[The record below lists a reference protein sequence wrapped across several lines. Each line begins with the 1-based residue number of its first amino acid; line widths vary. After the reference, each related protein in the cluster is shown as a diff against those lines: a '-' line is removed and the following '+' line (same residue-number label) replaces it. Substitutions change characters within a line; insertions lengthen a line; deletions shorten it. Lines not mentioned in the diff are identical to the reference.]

1 MIEPNSDIDKIIEL
15 STKAAMSLNHE
26 YVTLEHLLYGLLQ
39 DRQFSMILND
49 LNVDLEGLYNETDEY
64 LRKRTDIESPNKTTP
79 KKTHALERVFNRAY
93 TQVLFSGRPT
103 MDTVD
108 IYLSLL
114 GEPKSQACYLL
125 LKYIDSK
132 EAVVSKTNF
141 SGKPKRD
148 KDGKMPEKVA
158 NSTLEEYCDNLNKRA
173 EQGKIDPVIGRDQ
186 ELEDI
191 SQVLARRSKSNVLMV
206 GDPGVGK
213 TAIAEGLAK
222 KLVEGNVPEYLEGWT
237 IWNLDVGSLVAGSKF
252 RGEFEEKLKDVIEAL
267 ETVGKSILFID
278 EAHTMKGAGGGGTN
292 GGPDFAN
299 MIKPALGR
307 GELKV
312 IASTTW
318 EEFTTSFEKDH
329 ALMRRFARLTIDE
342 PSPTVA
348 KKILKGLSKYF
359 VEFHK
364 AKRITKQAIQT
375 AVDYSVRYQTDKK
388 LPDKAIDLIDIAC
401 AKQRLHGNK
410 NFTIDKEEILVELS
424 RITGVPISSMDG
436 KQTDNLKDVEP
447 SIKRELYGQDESVEK
462 ILEKIFVAKAGLKSP
477 DKPIGTFMFMGPT
490 GVGKT
495 ELAKLLSQNLTM
507 KLLRYDMSEYQEKH
521 TVARFIGAPPG
532 YVGHDDG
539 NIGGGLLVKDIE
551 QNPHAVILF
560 DEVEKA
566 HPDVMNIL
574 LSLMDEGFVTSSNG
588 KKADARNCVII
599 MTSNLGASES
609 EKRNIGFGIGDK
621 ESETKT
627 GEDDD
632 AYMKFFAPEF
642 RNRVDAVCKFGKLD
656 KMSMKK
662 IVSKFMKDVNL
673 LLKEKGLKVRTTDA
687 LVEHLVDVGF
697 DPKMGARP
705 LARTI
710 DREIKVPLSR
720 KILFED
726 IDNCSIVVVDYSNKE
741 VQFDFTN
748 PLPIETFEKEVIN
761 EKGIVTVD
769 T

>member
-1 MIEPNSDIDKIIEL
+1 MLEPNPDLDKIIDI
-15 STKAAMSLNHE
+15 SSNTAMKLKHK
-26 YVTLEHLLYGLLQ
+26 YVTLEHLLYGLIQ
-39 DRQFSMILND
+39 DRQLKSILQE
-49 LNVDLEGLYNETDEY
+49 LEVDYEGLHNDTYEY
-64 LRKRTDIESPNKTTP
+64 LMTRTDITATEVKNPV
-79 KKTHALERVFNRAY
+79 KTHALERVFNRAY
-93 TQVLFSGRPT
+93 TQVLFGGRT
-103 MDTVD
+103 KMD
-108 IYLSLL
+108 SLDVYMSVL
-114 GEPKSQACYLL
+114 AEPKSQACYLL
-125 LKYIDSK
+125 LKYINVKEDVMSK
-132 EAVVSKTNF
+132 FQSD
-141 SGKPKRD
+141 GKLQH

-158 NSTLEEYCDNLNKRA
+158 NATLQEYCDNLNERA
-173 EQGKIDPVIGRDQ
+173 EAGKIDPVIGRDQ

-191 SQVLARRSKSNVLMV
+191 AQVLARRSKSNVLMV

-222 KLVEGNVPEYLEGWT
+222 KLVDGDVPEYLQGWT
-237 IWNLDVGSLVAGSKF
+237 IWNLDIGSLVAGSKF
-252 RGEFEEKLKDVIEAL
+252 RGEFEEKLKDVLEAL
-267 ETVGKSILFID
+267 ETVGKCILFID
-278 EAHTMKGAGGGGTN
+278 EAHTMKGAGGGGGGQT
-292 GGPDFAN
+292 GPDFAN

-318 EEFTTSFEKDH
+318 EEYTTSFEKDH

-342 PSPTVA
+342 PSPEVA

-364 AKRITKQAIQT
+364 AKKITKQALAA
-375 AVDYSVRYQTDKK
+375 AVDYSIRYQSDKK

-410 NFTIDKEEILVELS
+410 DFVIDKEEILIELS
-424 RITGVPISSMDG
+424 RITGVPISSMDE
-436 KQTDNLKDVEP
+436 KKTSNLKEVEP
-447 SIKRELYGQDESVEK
+447 NIKKELYGQDASVEK
-462 ILEKIFVAKAGLKSP
+462 ILEKIFVAKAGLKSL

-495 ELAKLLSQNLTM
+495 ELAKLLSKNLTM

-539 NIGGGLLVKDIE
+539 NIGGGLLVKDIG
-551 QNPHAVILF
+551 QNPHAIILF

-566 HPDVMNIL
+566 HPDVMNVL

-588 KKADARNCVII
+588 KKADGRNCVII
-599 MTSNLGASES
+599 MTSNIGSAA
-609 EKRNIGFGIGDK
+609 NDVNTIGFGGNL
-621 ESETKT
+621 EKT
-627 GEDDD
+627 GEDDKG
-632 AYMKFFAPEF
+632 YETFFAPEF
-642 RNRVDAVCKFGKLD
+642 RNRVDAVCKFNKLD

-662 IVSKFMKDVNL
+662 IVSKFMNDVNVL
-673 LLKEKGLKVRTTDA
+673 LHDKGLKVRTTDA
-687 LVEHLVDVGF
+687 LVDHLVDVGF

-705 LARTI
+705 LSRTI

-720 KILFED
+720 KILFEG
-726 IDNCSIVVVDYSNKE
+726 IDNSTIVVVDYKDNE
-741 VQFDFTN
+741 VQFDFKN
-748 PLPIETFEKEVIN
+748 PLPVESFEKEVIN

-769 T
+769 S